1 MNALALAAIAALGL
15 LSFSGARKKEPT
27 DMVRPPKPDFVR
39 MRQLIRAEALRQGVP
54 VDVALATARV
64 ESNFDSSAPGDLNWH
79 KNAARFEANVPA
91 SSPYRNQ
98 PELWHSYGLF
108 QLLAPYHVKGDE
120 DPRILFD
127 PQVNAERGIAF
138 LRRLLLAHHGDLNK
152 VRLYYTGAHRADE
165 AIKTKVLAKWANAL
179 AAERALL

>member
-1 MNALALAAIAALGL
+1 MINPIALAIALGL
-15 LSFSGARKKEPT
+15 LSLSGGARKKEPI

-39 MRQLIRAEALRQGVP
+39 MRQIIRAEAIRQGVP
-54 VDVALATARV
+54 VEVALATARL
-64 ESNFDSSAPGDLNWH
+64 ESNFDSSAAGDLNWH
-79 KNAARFEANVPA
+79 KNAARFANVPA

-108 QLLAPYHVKGDE
+108 QLLAPYHVRGDE
-120 DPRILFD
+120 DPRVLFD
-127 PQVNAERGIAF
+127 PQVNAERGIGF

-165 AIKTKVLAKWANAL
+165 ATKTKVLAKWANAL